1 MKYRANMNGGDII
14 AKILGWISGSKKK
27 KGNTSLFEG
36 GLHLHFHISIN
47 LVRREPDV

>member
-1 MKYRANMNGGDII
+1 MELKD
-14 AKILGWISGSKKK
+14 ILGWFLGNKKK

-47 LVRREPDV
+47 LVRDERKKGE